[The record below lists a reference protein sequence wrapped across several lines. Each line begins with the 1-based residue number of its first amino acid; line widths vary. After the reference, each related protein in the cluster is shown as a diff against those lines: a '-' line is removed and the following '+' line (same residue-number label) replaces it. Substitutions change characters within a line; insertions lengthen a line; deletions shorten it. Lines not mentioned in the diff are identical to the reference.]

1 MPVTE
6 KMASDGKTHA
16 SLRLLTVAVSDVS
29 VNQSL
34 EKLPVT
40 TSTIKRVTLASGHT
54 TSDADAEEFLNEV
67 YEFLC
72 KVEQGKVEHK
82 SWRHFRGEEEVLF
95 EREDGK
101 VSFGGPKKK
110 FLKFIRKPKAG
121 CCPVS

>member
-1 MPVTE
+1 MPVT
-6 KMASDGKTHA
+6 KIMASDGKTYG
-16 SLRLLTVAVSDVS
+16 SLHLLTVAVSDVP

-34 EKLPVT
+34 EKLPIT
-40 TSTIKRVTLASGHT
+40 TSTTKRVSLASGHT

-82 SWRHFRGEEEVLF
+82 AWRHFRGEEEVLYK
-95 EREDGK
+95 REDGK
-101 VSFGGPKKK
+101 VSFGGPEKK
-110 FLKFIRKPKAG
+110 FLKFIRKPEAG